1 MRDRPPAKSSEQR
14 DRAIVIGGL
23 AFHLAYLSLQSYGV
37 YLLLAYSLERQA
49 SLGVSAVK
57 PVLAAVLVTTISVL
71 FISSLISFVRR
82 GTRALLLAS
91 VAGIGGYVANVA
103 LVLGDDAEALWT
115 LQFQALLLYF
125 LPMLLLLTFRHM
137 HREQD

>member
-57 PVLAAVLVTTISVL
+57 PILAAVLVTTISVL

-82 GTRALLLAS
+82 GTKALLLAS

-103 LVLGDDAEALWT
+103 LVLGDGAEALWT

>member
-23 AFHLAYLSLQSYGV
+23 AFHLVYLSLQSYGV

-57 PVLAAVLVTTISVL
+57 PILAAVLVTTISVL

-115 LQFQALLLYF
+115 LQFQALILYF

>member
-57 PVLAAVLVTTISVL
+57 PILAAVLVTTISVL

>member
-1 MRDRPPAKSSEQR
+1 VRDRPPAKSSEQR

-37 YLLLAYSLERQA
+37 YMLLAYSLERQA

-103 LVLGDDAEALWT
+103 LVLGDGAEALWT
-115 LQFQALLLYF
+115 LQFQALILYF

>member
-57 PVLAAVLVTTISVL
+57 PILAAVLVTTISVL

-103 LVLGDDAEALWT
+103 LVLGDGAEALWI

-125 LPMLLLLTFRHM
+125 LPMLLLMTFRHM
-137 HREQD
+137 HRELN

>member
-57 PVLAAVLVTTISVL
+57 PILAAVLVTTISVL

-103 LVLGDDAEALWT
+103 LVLGDGAEALWT

-125 LPMLLLLTFRHM
+125 LPMLLLMTFRHM

>member
-1 MRDRPPAKSSEQR
+1 VRDRPPAKSSEQR

-82 GTRALLLAS
+82 GTKALLLAS

-103 LVLGDDAEALWT
+103 LVLGDGAEALWT

-125 LPMLLLLTFRHM
+125 LPMLLLMTFRHM
-137 HREQD
+137 HREQN

>member
-103 LVLGDDAEALWT
+103 LVLGDGAEALWT

>member
-57 PVLAAVLVTTISVL
+57 PILAAVLVTTISVL

-103 LVLGDDAEALWT
+103 LVLGDGAEALWT